1 MSTDN
6 VIYPAAFA
14 DKAVVVNKRRP
25 GPKKGTVCLAN
36 VIRRRREAA
45 SLSEQ
50 QQCAQKLADESRKAA
65 EREAELQ
72 AMRRRLRD
80 FVYELDYNEVLFF
93 WSVMAGFQHIPR
105 PKEEPKEP
113 PKPTD

>member
-1 MSTDN
+1 MSTTDN
-6 VIYPAAFA
+6 VIRPPAFA
-14 DKAVVVNKRRP
+14 GKPVVVNKRRP

-50 QQCAQKLADESRKAA
+50 QQRAQKLADESRKA
-65 EREAELQ
+65 ERETELL

-93 WSVMAGFQHIPR
+93 WSVMGGVRHILR

-113 PKPTD
+113 PKPTG